1 MAKLFP
7 FEILDIGRHVL
18 MLEEKLPLNVKIITS
33 EINRRPLAPI
43 TDMPLRKFKSS
54 QSRSDLRLDLIRS
67 YDIVKGG

>member
-7 FEILDIGRHVL
+7 LEFVDRSRHVL
-18 MLEEKLPLNVKIITS
+18 MLEEKLPLIVKIFTL
-33 EINRRPLAPI
+33 EINLRNLAPI
-43 TDMPLRKFKSS
+43 TDMPLRNIKSS